1 MNIQSTQIK
10 PNFYSQAPKAQAAVA
25 PTESRSEDSVTFGL
39 NKDDVRAAALFGGL
53 GLAGA
58 AMGAAAGNY
67 TGVFAGLAGAVVGAS
82 AGASIAVHTPGEK
95 IKTGMFLGAITGAI
109 AGASFGGPASAV
121 AVGLAGATLPYGAI
135 VGLASAIGG
144 G

>member
-10 PNFYSQAPKAQAAVA
+10 PTSYSQSTRVQAPKAKTDNQ
-25 PTESRSEDSVTFGL
+25 PQDSVTFGMSG
-39 NKDDVRAAALFGGL
+39 NDIKAAAIFGGL

-58 AMGAAAGNY
+58 AVGAAAGNY
-67 TGVFAGLAGAVVGAS
+67 TGVFAGIAGAVVGAS
-82 AGASIAVHTPGEK
+82 AGASIAVHAPGEK
-95 IKTGMFLGAITGAI
+95 IKTGMFLGAIGGAI

-121 AVGLAGATLPYGAI
+121 AMGLAGASLPYGAVI
-135 VGLASAIGG
+135 GLASAIGG